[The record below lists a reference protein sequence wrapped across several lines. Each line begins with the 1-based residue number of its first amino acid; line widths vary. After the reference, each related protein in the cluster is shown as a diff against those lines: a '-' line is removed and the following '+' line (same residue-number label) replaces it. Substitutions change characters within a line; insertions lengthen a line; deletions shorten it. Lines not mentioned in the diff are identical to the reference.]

1 MKEFVKNIEELADF
15 HEDKKE
21 EKALRQLLI
30 EYPMDIYCLSQLAG
44 ALLFQRKYDEA
55 LSYIQKAEAIMP
67 LFPLVIYYKG
77 KILLGTYKAKG
88 SIACWNHIVNMNI
101 EDNIFYDYNI
111 NSRKIK
117 SLKNDA
123 LFYKA
128 ICCYC
133 LGYVEKAKKYAHKHL
148 DGRVRGLKS
157 DFTKKEIEDY
167 IRELNY
173 SRVTPEDIID
183 GFDGDTTDA
192 QFKRISAHIDKLKE
206 QGDRTKLIKYF
217 KRKTREFPKCYYL
230 WTIMSEYC
238 FDYRLKDLCL
248 KSAEKAHALED
259 TGNDMLVLYD
269 YGAALFLN
277 GRYDE
282 AIAVFDKILAEDINF
297 IAYGEHGE
305 GMRWTKKLLADA
317 RVLKNNCMKRK
328 ADPTR

>member
-1 MKEFVKNIEELADF
+1 
-15 HEDKKE
+15 
-21 EKALRQLLI
+21 
-30 EYPMDIYCLSQLAG
+30 
-44 ALLFQRKYDEA
+44 
-55 LSYIQKAEAIMP
+55 
-67 LFPLVIYYKG
+67 
-77 KILLGTYKAKG
+77 
-88 SIACWNHIVNMNI
+88 MNI

-217 KRKTREFPKCYYL
+217 KRKTREYPNDYYL

-238 FDYRLKDLCL
+238 FDYRQKDLCL

-259 TGNDMLVLYD
+259 TENDMLVLYD

-282 AIAVFDKILAEDINF
+282 AIAVFDKILAEDINY

-317 RVLKNNCMKRK
+317 RELRADCIKHRDGLKPVSYTHLTL
-328 ADPTR
+328 PTT